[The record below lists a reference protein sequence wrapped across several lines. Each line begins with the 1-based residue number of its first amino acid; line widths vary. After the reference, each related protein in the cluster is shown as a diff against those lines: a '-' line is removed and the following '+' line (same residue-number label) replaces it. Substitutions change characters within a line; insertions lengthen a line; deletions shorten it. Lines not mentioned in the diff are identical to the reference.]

1 MPKISVIVPVY
12 NVEPYIRTCM
22 DSIIAQSLNDIE
34 IICVDDGSTDSSPAI
49 LDEYAEKDSRV
60 KVIHKP
66 NKGYGNS
73 INVGFEASAGEYIGI
88 VESDDYIL
96 PEMYET
102 LYHCASVHNLDLIKS
117 ECVQFWDTIHYSRRI
132 HISAMDGYFGKVL
145 LKEDRILFY
154 QFYMNTWSGIYKRSF
169 LEENGI
175 RHHETPGASYQDN
188 GFWIQTMSMCS
199 RAMWL
204 DAAFYMYR
212 QDNPMASV
220 KSKGKVLAMYQEYCN
235 VEKRLEQ
242 KKLYKELAVCRYY
255 RMMRHRGTF
264 IRISEE
270 HKKDYAQ
277 LIFRDWDQYY
287 DEIKDLDIRAKEDLF
302 DWIRDLRRE
311 GRVEQV
317 IAQSLDVKGKIDG
330 CSRIILYGAG
340 AWAEQ
345 VCLKL
350 YNMGCYDK
358 VETICVS
365 KAADYK
371 LLCGRE
377 VIPFHQVRNRE
388 KALFI
393 IAVRSGGRPYDE
405 IEERLRSGGIENYID
420 ADTIINLFYSV

>member
-1 MPKISVIVPVY
+1 MPKISIIVPVY

-22 DSIIAQSLNDIE
+22 DSITAQSLDDIE
-34 IICVDDGSTDSSPAI
+34 IICVDDGSTDGTPAV
-49 LDEYAEKDSRV
+49 LDEYAGRDSRI

-66 NKGYGNS
+66 NQGYGNS
-73 INVGFEASAGEYIGI
+73 INVGFEASTGEYIGI

-96 PEMYET
+96 PKMYET
-102 LYHCASVHNLDLIKS
+102 LYRHASANNLDLIKS

-132 HISAMDGYFGKVL
+132 HISAMDGYFNKVL

-154 QFYMNTWSGIYKRSF
+154 QFYMNTWSGIYKRRF

-175 RHHETPGASYQDN
+175 LHHETPGASYQDN
-188 GFWIQTMSMCS
+188 GFWIQTMSMCG

-220 KSKGKVLAMYQEYCN
+220 KSKGKVLAMYHEYCN
-235 VEKRLEQ
+235 VEKKLEQ
-242 KKLYKELAVCRYY
+242 KQLYKELAVCRYY

-264 IRISEE
+264 TRISEE
-270 HKKDYAQ
+270 YKKEYAQ

-287 DEIKDLDIRAKEDLF
+287 DEIKDLDIKSKEDLF
-302 DWIRDLRRE
+302 GWILNLRRD
-311 GRVEQV
+311 GRVEQM
-317 IAQSLDVKGKIDG
+317 IAQGLEIKGKIDR

-340 AWAEQ
+340 AWAKQ

-350 YNMGCYDK
+350 YNMGCYGK

-365 KAADYK
+365 EAANQK
-371 LLCGRE
+371 PLCGRE
-377 VIPFHQVRNRE
+377 VISFDRVKNCE
-388 KALFI
+388 TALFI
-393 IAVRSGGRPYDE
+393 VAVRSGGQFHDE
-405 IEERLRSGGIENYID
+405 IEERLRSRGIDNYID
-420 ADTIINLFYSV
+420 AGTIINLFYSV